1 MIMHC
6 GLERIINGSVDGHR
20 GGCMRFSLKLND
32 VHQRLHLT
40 LQSVRVQTELLD
52 NGQGSVSGVDGWK
65 HVLVDVL
72 QVLIVLLDNF
82 RHLLQLGTDGLGILI
97 GYSHAGSLIAL
108 VTVERLEAVL
118 NIPQCFQPI
127 ICLLWP

>member
-1 MIMHC
+1 M
-6 GLERIINGSVDGHR
+6 
-20 GGCMRFSLKLND
+20 
-32 VHQRLHLT
+32 
-40 LQSVRVQTELLD
+40 
-52 NGQGSVSGVDGWK
+52 
-65 HVLVDVL
+65 DVL
-72 QVLIVLLDNF
+72 QGLIVLLDNF

-127 ICLLWP
+127 ICLLRP

>member
-1 MIMHC
+1 M
-6 GLERIINGSVDGHR
+6 
-20 GGCMRFSLKLND
+20 
-32 VHQRLHLT
+32 
-40 LQSVRVQTELLD
+40 
-52 NGQGSVSGVDGWK
+52 
-65 HVLVDVL
+65 DVL
-72 QVLIVLLDNF
+72 QELIVLLDNF

-118 NIPQCFQPI
+118 NILQSLQPI